1 MNIQVIR
8 LYEKQDVQPN
18 KTEMKNLYTL
28 IAFLLVCASA
38 TGQRTVEALFD
49 RYSGD
54 NDFVS
59 ISINADLIR
68 IAKALNCGND
78 GNDID
83 YLPSNLTKIR
93 ILTQEK
99 AHENGTNF
107 YELVHREL
115 DRKNYEELMRVK
127 NSDHDLVLLARAVGR
142 SYKELLL
149 VGRGKDNLIIQL
161 KGDMTFREARRFA
174 ERMKKDCDVNIDIDW
189 D

>member
-1 MNIQVIR
+1 MILQLVR
-8 LYEKQDVQPN
+8 LSEKQDVKPN
-18 KTEMKNLYTL
+18 KTKMKNLYTL
-28 IAFLLVCASA
+28 IALILVCASA

-54 NDFVS
+54 DDFVS

-68 IAKALNCGND
+68 IAKALNCCKD
-78 GNDID
+78 GDDID

-93 ILTQEK
+93 ILTK
-99 AHENGTNF
+99 ENTHSGSTNF

-127 NSDHDLVLLARAVGR
+127 NSDQDLVLLARAVGR

-149 VGRGKDNLIIQL
+149 VGGGKDNLLIQL

-174 ERMKKDCDVNIDIDW
+174 ERMKKDCHVNIDIDW